1 MYLIKH
7 RKLIHWI
14 AALAI
19 LLGALAPA
27 VSQALSLASNGQGFV
42 VEICTTSGTKM
53 TQVIVDEDSSP
64 SAVMAGH
71 CPYCVVQPIYLLPGI
86 SAFEFVAPQS
96 YATQSL
102 STYQP
107 PQILSAWVTLP
118 SRAPPA
124 DS

>member
-1 MYLIKH
+1 MYFIKH

-27 VSQALSLASNGQGFV
+27 VSQALSLASNGHGFV
-42 VEICTTSGTKM
+42 VEICTTGGTKM
-53 TQVIVDEDSSP
+53 TQVIGEEQSSSSP
-64 SAVMAGH
+64 AMGSH

-96 YATQSL
+96 YATQLL
-102 STYQP
+102 STYQA

-118 SRAPPA
+118 SRAPPYF
-124 DS
+124 S